1 MAEQVKRK
9 RGRPRKNPLPEEV
22 NTLVQETISKQKAPP
37 KQEIKEEIP
46 EIKKEIPKKEMHF
59 FQAISNVPNSLVVPI
74 TN

>member
-46 EIKKEIPKKEMHF
+46 EIKKEIPKKE
-59 FQAISNVPNSLVVPI
+59 SKWDVPLGQEIEYFS
-74 TN
+74 